1 MPEARAIVPDG
12 GVRAGLNTDA
22 IVLPKARIVRDHTL
36 TDSVR
41 LCTAAT
47 QFPKGITMQA
57 IAIGVTGDVQIAGK
71 AKLEAG
77 DVVAKDALI
86 GSDSTGRGIAVTAPG
101 DFVVGRAV
109 TPATA
114 AGQIF
119 EIEMS

>member
-22 IVLPKARIVRDHTL
+22 VVLPKARIVRDHTL

-41 LCTAAT
+41 LCTDAN

-77 DVVAKDALI
+77 AAVLKDALV
-86 GSDSTGRGIAVTAPG
+86 GSDSTGRGITITDPG

-109 TPATA
+109 TA
-114 AGQIF
+114 ADDAGDIF

>member
-41 LCTAAT
+41 LCTDAA

-86 GSDSTGRGIAVTAPG
+86 GSDSVGRGIAVTDPG

-109 TPATA
+109 TAALA
-114 AGQIF
+114 AGDIF